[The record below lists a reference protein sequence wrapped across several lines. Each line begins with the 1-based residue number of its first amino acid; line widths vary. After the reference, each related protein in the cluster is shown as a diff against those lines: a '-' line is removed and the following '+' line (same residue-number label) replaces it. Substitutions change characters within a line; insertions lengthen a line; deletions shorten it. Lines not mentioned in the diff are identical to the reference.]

1 MSTRT
6 LKPDYQNSWAL
17 LIGID
22 DYGGSLPPL
31 GTATKGVA
39 ELSEVLQSA
48 LNFQPDHVITLTNEQ
63 ATQRAIRRA
72 LTDPLSRADQ
82 VGPNDRVVV
91 YFAGHG
97 VTFDTAQGEVGC
109 IAPYDVEPGFI
120 DTTVPMDELTR
131 LANRIHAKHV
141 LFLFDACFSGFATT
155 RDVSAGVERQ
165 IKDFLIRPARQ
176 VITAGTREQA
186 VSDTWGPGGHSL
198 FTGFLIDGLR
208 GSAPAPGGIL
218 RAFHLAGYLQD
229 QVAQH
234 SRSLQTPQYA
244 ALMGSQGGDFIF
256 SVRRVVA
263 LSALLLAATESDDS
277 SERLLA
283 VGRLRTYARGEG
295 SADEAAQALAKLEE
309 MASHDPDPLVRSSA
323 DAAIQE
329 LVPQT
334 FIAPVVREN
343 LADLAKEKEGRP
355 STEPDLSPPIPPSE
369 TVGVL
374 HGQKGPASGMRYDI
388 STTPITIGRT
398 PNNDL
403 PIKDT
408 RISRHHARITE
419 HDGSLWIEDLGSTN
433 KTYINGSP
441 IEEPTRLNE
450 GDVIRLGSSALTF
463 RLPEKEAAPAEMVAG
478 PMRGTPAESLP
489 PVKLTDATQF
499 DPEIVPVDESAAAD
513 EAGFVEAPSID
524 DVPAEAPSGEP
535 TRKKLSAQGRKRLL
549 IVVGII
555 AACVIFTC
563 LLSIIANSGY

>member
-1 MSTRT
+1 MAMSART
-6 LKPDYQNSWAL
+6 LRPDYQNSWAL

-31 GTATKGVA
+31 GTATKGVG
-39 ELSEVLQSA
+39 ELSKVLRDS
-48 LNFQPDHVITLTNEQ
+48 LRFQPDHIITLTNGQ

-72 LTDPLSRADQ
+72 LTDPLSRADK
-82 VGPNDRVVV
+82 VSPNDRVIL

-97 VTFDTAQGEVGC
+97 LTFDTAQGEVGC
-109 IAPYDVEPGFI
+109 IAPYDVESGYI
-120 DTTVPMDELTR
+120 DSTVPMDELTR

-198 FTGFLIDGLR
+198 FTGFLLDGLR

-256 SVRRVVA
+256 SVRRVAA
-263 LSALLLAATESDDS
+263 LSALLLAATESDDA

-283 VGRLRTYARGEG
+283 VGRLRAYARGEG
-295 SADEAAQALAKLEE
+295 SPEEAAQALAKLEE
-309 MASHDPDPLVRSSA
+309 MASNDADPLVRSSA

-343 LADLAKEKEGRP
+343 LADLAHEKEGRP
-355 STEPDLSPPIPPSE
+355 ATEPDRPVSDMLPE
-369 TVGVL
+369 AVGVL
-374 HGQKGPASGMRYDI
+374 HGQKGPASGVRYDI
-388 STTPITIGRT
+388 TTTPVTIGRT

-419 HDGSLWIEDLGSTN
+419 RDDGLWIEDLGSTN
-433 KTYINGSP
+433 KTYVNGQP
-441 IEEPTRLNE
+441 IDEPRRLSE
-450 GDVIRLGSSALTF
+450 GDVIRVGSSALTF
-463 RLPEKEAAPAEMVAG
+463 RLPESESAPAAAMPG
-478 PMRGTPAESLP
+478 PVRGTPAEALS
-489 PVKLTDATQF
+489 PVKPTEPTQF
-499 DPEIVPVDESAAAD
+499 DVDLSPEFEA
-513 EAGFVEAPSID
+513 EAGAGEYIEVGEAS
-524 DVPAEAPSGEP
+524 P
-535 TRKKLSAQGRKRLL
+535 TERPRKKLSEQGRKRLL

-555 AACVIFTC
+555 AACIIGSC
-563 LLSIIANSGY
+563 LLSLIASSGGY